1 MSEEVANNSLA
12 NEVMVTII
20 DERRALH
27 DTMPAGLA
35 NVVLAALTAEPET
48 LEELEAAVARY
59 DRAVLRTGFLNQL
72 KHGVNE
78 EPYDAGVMIIDLP
91 GRFIAAA
98 TEPVLYSPAPGGFAL
113 YRPDPPPDWS
123 KASEEEVVWVHYR
136 LPPGWLFVCSLE
148 EWSAIA
154 EECRDERAADP
165 PFDARPVLFG
175 KVTEFIARQC
185 AIARFSEMEDPI
197 TAIHEEWLMT
207 PRDDLRGRTPR
218 EVLLAKL
225 ESIDS
230 DLDSRAHQWSGAGHC
245 PQPLR
250 RDSAAYRFAGF
261 GTHSNVVYY
270 DLLRYLLNEC
280 WEYVRTDPRVTLA
293 EETARL
299 ERLKN
304 EWLKDGGK
312 FSHVPERVLEQERLR
327 VPVTASAEEL
337 MIDEDCPMCP
347 MMADPEFGPTFWH
360 LDASHMDLEDNW
372 VFSLHPTRESW
383 EAERRE
389 WEEMSRKY
397 NEERAQREAETEW
410 ARGARIFDDRKITT
424 KNEVDDD
431 IPF

>member
-59 DRAVLRTGFLNQL
+59 DRPVLRTGFLGHF
-72 KHGVNE
+72 KEGVNE

-91 GRFIAAA
+91 GRFIAAGA
-98 TEPVLYSPAPGGFAL
+98 EPVLYSPAPSGFAL
-113 YRPDPPPDWS
+113 YCPDPPPDWS
-123 KASEEEVVWVHYR
+123 EVSEEEIVWVHYR
-136 LPPGWLFVCSLE
+136 LPDDWLFVKSLE
-148 EWSAIA
+148 DWRAIA
-154 EECRDERAADP
+154 QRRRDERAAAP

-185 AIARFSEMEDPI
+185 ALARTARMDDPI
-197 TAIHEEWLMT
+197 NAIHEEWLMT

-230 DLDSRAHQWSGAGHC
+230 DLDSRAHQWSFIGQC
-245 PQPLR
+245 PQPLK

-270 DLLRYLLNEC
+270 DLLRYLLIEC
-280 WEYVRTDPRVTLA
+280 WEHVQTDPPVTLA
-293 EETARL
+293 EEIARL
-299 ERLKN
+299 ERLKD
-304 EWLKDGGK
+304 EWLKDGGE

-327 VPVTASAEEL
+327 VPVAASAEEL
-337 MIDEDCPMCP
+337 MIDEDCPMCQ

-360 LDASHMDLEDNW
+360 LDGSRMDLEDKW
-372 VFSLHPTRESW
+372 VFSFHPTRESW

-397 NEERAQREAETEW
+397 DEERAQREAETEW
-410 ARGARIFDDRKITT
+410 ARGARIFDDRKIAS